1 MIIGVE
7 YKIITQLGYGII
19 HYHVFIIHLREEK
32 FSMSFRSKIVLVF
45 ISVAISLYAM
55 LPGIIGNFYP
65 TFAQQPINDAG
76 AQIRIFESVLQHI
89 QNDYVD
95 EPNLEKVRSGA
106 LRGLAYGLDPYSS
119 YLTAEQVKDFQAK
132 KQNTLAGIGAEFSQ
146 VSGYLYVISV
156 IKGSPA
162 EKAGLLAG
170 DVIEYIE
177 NKATR
182 DVSLYDARQLL
193 LGENGSKIKL
203 RVLRAASKPQNIE
216 VVRGTFKIPE
226 AVSKVE
232 DGKIGVITV
241 YSLENGEANDI
252 RNHIQNLTK
261 QGVQKIVLDLRG
273 VSAGTID
280 EAVAVANLFIKDG
293 NLAQVIGREN
303 KILKSYTADPSKL
316 AFEGKLS
323 VVIDLGTA
331 GAGEVLASAILERQR
346 GEVVGERS
354 FGAGTEQQ
362 LFALRGGDGLLLTTS
377 KWASSTG
384 KPFLGDDRE
393 KSGVKPSIEVKKA
406 EAPDSVDPEEL
417 ADQNENEPAETP
429 NQKETPKPA
438 VEDVQLKKAI
448 ELIKVA

>member
-1 MIIGVE
+1 
-7 YKIITQLGYGII
+7 
-19 HYHVFIIHLREEK
+19 
-32 FSMSFRSKIVLVF
+32 MSFRSKLILVF

-55 LPGIIGNFYP
+55 LPGIIGNLYP

-132 KQNTLAGIGAEFSQ
+132 KQNNLTGIGAEFSQ

-156 IKGSPA
+156 VKGSPA
-162 EKAGLLAG
+162 EKAGLQSG

-182 DVSLYDARQLL
+182 DISLYDARQLL

-203 RVLRAASKPQNIE
+203 RVLRAGARPQNID
-216 VVRGTFKIPE
+216 VVRGTYKIPE
-226 AVSKVE
+226 AASKVE

-241 YSLENGEANDI
+241 YSLEDGEANDI
-252 RNHIQNLTK
+252 RNHVQSLTK

-273 VSAGTID
+273 VSAGTIN
-280 EAVAVANLFIKDG
+280 EAVATANLFIKDG

-303 KILKSYTADPSKL
+303 KVMKTFTADPSKFM
-316 AFEGKLS
+316 FEGKLA
-323 VVIDLGTA
+323 VLIDLGTA
-331 GAGEVLASAILERQR
+331 GAGEVLASAILDRQR

-377 KWASSTG
+377 KWASATG
-384 KPFLGDDRE
+384 KPFLGEERNN
-393 KSGVKPSIEVKKA
+393 SGVKPTVEVKKP
-406 EAPDSVDPEEL
+406 EAPDTVDPEEL

-429 NQKETPKPA
+429 DKKETTKPA
-438 VEDVQLKKAI
+438 VEDVQLKKALEI
-448 ELIKVA
+448 LKAV